1 MVNWIYHKFLQK
13 ELTMENAAALII
25 AYLLGSIP
33 SALWIG
39 KWFYGTDIRTKGS
52 GNLGATNTFRVLGA
66 KAGFVVTILD
76 ILKGTAATLLPMV
89 IDTGIHPLVFGVIAV
104 VGHMFPVFARFKGG
118 KAVATSGGIL
128 LGYQWP
134 LFILAVAVLLITL
147 KLTKMVSLSSIILAV
162 VAVIYT
168 IIYALNTG
176 DYPFLIVILILA
188 TFIIFRHRANIG
200 RIRAGT
206 EPKIK
211 W

>member
-1 MVNWIYHKFLQK
+1 
-13 ELTMENAAALII
+13 MEILLPVLL

-39 KWFYGTDIRTKGS
+39 KLFYNTDVRTKGS
-52 GNLGATNTFRVLGA
+52 GNLGATNTFRVLG
-66 KAGFVVTILD
+66 KTAGLIVTILD
-76 ILKGTAATLLPMV
+76 ILKGTAATLIPLF
-89 IDTGIHPLVFGVIAV
+89 IDTNIHPLILGLIAV
-104 VGHMFPVFARFKGG
+104 VGHMYPVFAKFKGG

-134 LFILAVAVLLITL
+134 LFLVAVAVLLIAL
-147 KLTKMVSLSSIILAV
+147 KITKMVSLSSMVLAV
-162 VAVIYT
+162 VAVIYA

-176 DYPFLIVILILA
+176 DYPFLAVILVLA
-188 TFIIFRHRANIG
+188 AFIFYRHRTNIA
-200 RIRAGT
+200 RIRSGT

>member
-1 MVNWIYHKFLQK
+1 MDLLLPV
-13 ELTMENAAALII
+13 II

-33 SALWIG
+33 SALWVGQI
-39 KWFYGTDIRTKGS
+39 FYKTDIRTKGS
-52 GNLGATNTFRVLGA
+52 GNLGATNTFRTLGA

-76 ILKGTAATLLPMV
+76 ILKGTAATVLPLFMV
-89 IDTGIHPLVFGVIAV
+89 TDIHPLILGVVAV
-104 VGHMFPVFARFKGG
+104 IGHMFPIFAKFKGG

-134 LFILAVAVLLITL
+134 LFLLAVAVLLITL
-147 KLTKMVSLSSIILAV
+147 KITKMVSLSSIILAV
-162 VAVIYT
+162 VSVIYA
-168 IIYALNTG
+168 IIYAINTG
-176 DYPFLIVILILA
+176 DYPFLIMVVVLS
-188 TFIIFRHRANIG
+188 TFIIYRHRANIG

>member
-1 MVNWIYHKFLQK
+1 MD
-13 ELTMENAAALII
+13 NALLILA

-39 KWFYGTDIRTKGS
+39 KIFYKMDIRTKGS

-66 KAGFVVTILD
+66 KAGIVVTVLD
-76 ILKGTAATLLPMV
+76 ILKGTAATV
-89 IDTGIHPLVFGVIAV
+89 IPVFFDTNIHPLVFGVVAV
-104 VGHMFPVFARFKGG
+104 IGHMYPVFAKFKGG

-134 LFILAVAVLLITL
+134 LFLVAVAVLLIAL
-147 KLTKMVSLSSIILAV
+147 KITKMVSLSSIILAV
-162 VAVIYT
+162 VAIIYT
-168 IIYALNTG
+168 IFYAWQTG
-176 DYPFLIVILILA
+176 DYPFLIVIIILA
-188 TFIIFRHRANIG
+188 SFIIFRHRANIG
-200 RIRAGT
+200 RIKAGT

>member
-1 MVNWIYHKFLQK
+1 MDTFLPV
-13 ELTMENAAALII
+13 LL

-39 KWFYGTDIRTKGS
+39 KIFYKTDIRTKGS
-52 GNLGATNTFRVLGA
+52 GNLGATNTFRTLGA
-66 KAGFVVTILD
+66 KAGIVVTVLD
-76 ILKGTAATLLPMV
+76 ILKGTAATLIPLYME
-89 IDTGIHPLVFGVIAV
+89 TNIHPLVFGVIAV
-104 VGHMFPVFARFKGG
+104 VGHMFPLFAKFKGG

-134 LFILAVAVLLITL
+134 LFLVAVAVLLITL
-147 KLTKMVSLSSIILAV
+147 KITKMVSLSSIILAV

-168 IIYALNTG
+168 TIYAIYTG
-176 DYPFLIVILILA
+176 DYLFLAVIVILA
-188 TFIIFRHRANIG
+188 TFIIYRHRANIS
-200 RIRAGT
+200 RIKAGT

>member
-1 MVNWIYHKFLQK
+1 MNILLPV
-13 ELTMENAAALII
+13 II

-39 KWFYGTDIRTKGS
+39 KLFYNTDIRTKGS
-52 GNLGATNTFRVLGA
+52 GNLGATNTFRVLGP
-66 KAGFVVTILD
+66 KAGFVVTIMD
-76 ILKGTAATLLPMV
+76 ILKGTAATLLPLV
-89 IDTGIHPLVFGVIAV
+89 FTTDVHPLILGVIAV
-104 VGHMFPVFARFKGG
+104 IGHMFPVFARFKGG

-134 LFILAVAVLLITL
+134 LFLLAVAVLLIAL
-147 KLTKMVSLSSIILAV
+147 KITKMVSLSSIILALVSV
-162 VAVIYT
+162 VYT
-168 IIYALNTG
+168 IIYTLNTG
-176 DYPFLIVILILA
+176 DYLFFAVILTLA
-188 TFIIFRHRANIG
+188 TFIIYRHRANIA

>member
-1 MVNWIYHKFLQK
+1 MDILLPLV
-13 ELTMENAAALII
+13 I

-39 KWFYGTDIRTKGS
+39 KLFYNTDIRTKGS

-76 ILKGTAATLLPMV
+76 ILKGTAATLLPLW
-89 IDTGIHPLVFGVIAV
+89 IATDIHPLLLGVVAV
-104 VGHMFPVFARFKGG
+104 IGHIFPLFAGFKGG

-134 LFILAVAVLLITL
+134 LFLMAVAVLLIAL
-147 KLTKMVSLSSIILAV
+147 KITKMVSLSSIILAV
-162 VAVIYT
+162 VSVIYT

-176 DYPFLIVILILA
+176 DYLFLAVILVLA
-188 TFIIFRHRANIG
+188 TFIIYRHRANIG

>member
-1 MVNWIYHKFLQK
+1 MDIIFP
-13 ELTMENAAALII
+13 LIL

-39 KWFYGTDIRTKGS
+39 KIFYKTDIRTKGS
-52 GNLGATNTFRVLGA
+52 GNLGATNTFRTLGA
-66 KAGFVVTILD
+66 KAGIAVTALD
-76 ILKGTAATLLPMV
+76 ILKGTAATLIPFY
-89 IDTGIHPLVFGVIAV
+89 IDTDIHPLVFGVIAV
-104 VGHMFPVFARFKGG
+104 IGHMFPVFAKFKGG

-134 LFILAVAVLLITL
+134 LFLVAVAVLLIAL
-147 KLTKMVSLSSIILAV
+147 KITKMVSLSSIILAV

-168 IIYALNTG
+168 IIYTFYSQ

-188 TFIIFRHRANIG
+188 GFIIYRHRANIA
-200 RIRAGT
+200 RIKAGT

>member
-1 MVNWIYHKFLQK
+1 MNMILPFIL
-13 ELTMENAAALII
+13 

-33 SALWIG
+33 SALWVG
-39 KWFYGTDIRTKGS
+39 KLFYNTDIRTKGS
-52 GNLGATNTFRVLGA
+52 GNLGATNTFRTLGA
-66 KAGFVVTILD
+66 KAGITVTILD
-76 ILKGTAATLLPMV
+76 ILKGTAATMIPLYL
-89 IDTGIHPLVFGVIAV
+89 DTQVHPLVFGVIAV
-104 VGHMFPVFARFKGG
+104 IGHMYPVFANFKGG

-134 LFILAVAVLLITL
+134 LFLLAAAVLLITL
-147 KLTKMVSLSSIILAV
+147 KITKMVSLSSIILAV

-168 IIYALNTG
+168 VIYTFYSE

-188 TFIIFRHRANIG
+188 SFIIYRHRANIA
-200 RIRAGT
+200 RIKAGT

>member
-1 MVNWIYHKFLQK
+1 MDILLPV
-13 ELTMENAAALII
+13 II

-39 KWFYGTDIRTKGS
+39 KLFYNTDIRTKGS
-52 GNLGATNTFRVLGA
+52 GNLGATNTFRVLGP
-66 KAGFVVTILD
+66 KAGFIVTLMD
-76 ILKGTAATLLPMV
+76 ILKGTAATLLPLMMATDV
-89 IDTGIHPLVFGVIAV
+89 HPLILGVIAV
-104 VGHMFPVFARFKGG
+104 IGHMFPVFARFKGG

-134 LFILAVAVLLITL
+134 LFLLAVAVLLIAL
-147 KLTKMVSLSSIILAV
+147 KITKMVSLSSIILALV
-162 VAVIYT
+162 SVIYT
-168 IIYALNTG
+168 IIYTLNTG
-176 DYPFLIVILILA
+176 DYLFFAVILTLA
-188 TFIIFRHRANIG
+188 TFIIYRHRANIA

>member
-1 MVNWIYHKFLQK
+1 MDILLPVFL
-13 ELTMENAAALII
+13 

-39 KWFYGTDIRTKGS
+39 KIFYNTDVRTKGS
-52 GNLGATNTFRVLGA
+52 GNLGATNTFRVLG
-66 KAGFVVTILD
+66 KTAGLIVTILD
-76 ILKGTAATLLPMV
+76 ILKGTAATLIPLY
-89 IDTGIHPLVFGVIAV
+89 IDTNIHPLVFGLIAV
-104 VGHMFPVFARFKGG
+104 VGHMYPVFAKFKGG

-134 LFILAVAVLLITL
+134 LFLVAVAVLLIAL
-147 KLTKMVSLSSIILAV
+147 KITKMVSLSSMILAV
-162 VAVIYT
+162 VAVIYA
-168 IIYALNTG
+168 IIYAVNTG
-176 DYPFLIVILILA
+176 DYPFLAVILVLA
-188 TFIIFRHRANIG
+188 AFIFYRHRANIA